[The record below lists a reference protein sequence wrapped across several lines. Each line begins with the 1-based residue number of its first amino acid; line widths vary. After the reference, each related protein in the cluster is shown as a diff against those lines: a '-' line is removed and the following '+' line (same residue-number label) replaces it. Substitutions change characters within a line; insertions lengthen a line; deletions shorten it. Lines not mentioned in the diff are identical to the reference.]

1 MLNGLAQLLPPE
13 GVKIL
18 LVLFLPFPLWY
29 ASSLLWGRNLILV
42 VAGFVT
48 VAAFL
53 LMSCRW
59 PCASESSRSR
69 PRPSS

>member
-1 MLNGLAQLLPPE
+1 MVNGLAQLLPPE

-18 LVLFLPFPLWY
+18 LVLFLPFPISY
-29 ASSLLWGRNLILV
+29 ASSLLSGQDLILV

-59 PCASESSRSR
+59 PCVSESSRSR
-69 PRPSS
+69 PRSSS